1 MITNNLIDEIKNQF
15 HINWNGVHGISHW
28 ARVYDIGMKL
38 TEHSGANKR
47 VVQLFSLFHDSRRLN
62 ENLDPQHGPR
72 GAELARQLR
81 ETYLSSLKE
90 EELELL
96 HTACSHHT
104 DASSHEDITVQT
116 CFDADRLDLA
126 RVGII
131 PDPKYLCTNAA
142 KTSEIISW
150 AIKKSI
156 NGEVPDNVLGRL
168 II

>member
-38 TEHSGANKR
+38 AEHTGADKR

-62 ENLDPQHGPR
+62 ENLDPDHGLR
-72 GAELARQLR
+72 GAELASQLR
-81 ETYLSSLKE
+81 ESYLSSLTEDEFK
-90 EELELL
+90 LL

-104 DASSHEDITVQT
+104 DASSHQDITVQT

>member
-1 MITNNLIDEIKNQF
+1 MITTDLIDKTRKQF
-15 HINWNGVHGISHW
+15 LINWNGAHGISHW

-38 TEHSGANKR
+38 AEFTGANKQ
-47 VVQLFSLFHDSRRLN
+47 VIQLFSLFHDSRRHN

-81 ETYLSSLKE
+81 ETHLSSLKKE
-90 EELELL
+90 EFELL

-131 PDPKYLCTNAA
+131 PDPKYLCTNVA
-142 KTSEIISW
+142 KSSEMISW

-156 NGEVPDNVLGRL
+156 NGDVPNNVLGRF